1 MKPLGKT
8 MHPKRKMLVPT
19 SFFTLFA
26 EIALMPTL
34 LHIDSSPR
42 AASVSSQLAATFV
55 ERWKKHNP
63 SGVVFQH
70 NTAFEQIP
78 YLDEAAINACF
89 APAEALT
96 AEQKQKL
103 TISDKLTDELV
114 AADLL
119 VLGVPMWNL
128 GIPAS
133 LKAWIDQIVRPGR
146 TFAYTSAG
154 VAPLLVGKKAYIF
167 SSRGGAYPVGTP
179 YHAYD
184 QQEPY
189 LRTVLGFLGITDINF
204 VYVENQSRSGDAP
217 AQGLAA
223 AQAALAALT
232 I

>member
-1 MKPLGKT
+1 
-8 MHPKRKMLVPT
+8 
-19 SFFTLFA
+19 
-26 EIALMPTL
+26 MPTL

-55 ERWKKHNP
+55 ERWKKQNP
-63 SGVVFQH
+63 SGVVFHH
-70 NTAFEQIP
+70 NTAYEQIP
-78 YLDEAAINACF
+78 YLDEASINAVF
-89 APAEALT
+89 APTEALT

-103 TISDKLTDELV
+103 AFSDRLTDELV
-114 AADLL
+114 AADVL

-146 TFAYTSAG
+146 TFAYTPSG
-154 VAPLLVGKKAYIF
+154 VSPLLVGKKTYIF
-167 SSRGGAYPVGTP
+167 SSRGGAYAAGTP

-189 LRTVLGFLGITDINF
+189 LRTALGFLGITDINF
-204 VYVENQSRSGDAP
+204 VYVDNQSRSGDAP
-217 AQGLAA
+217 ALGLAA
-223 AQAALAALT
+223 AQATLAALT